1 MPLSLAGKKLPDK
14 LLMSINRFY
23 DSMGQLIKSNI
34 AKIVILFVI
43 WRILLFLI
51 AFISPA
57 VIPQFGAR
65 FPYYQERLIA
75 SGLPHF
81 IWSFGNFDCV
91 HYLGIAKDAYAYQ
104 YTQVFFPLYPLL
116 IRLVSLLTFGNL
128 LIAGLLISNI
138 AFFVSLV
145 IFYKLV
151 NKYHGEKI
159 AFWSCLFLL
168 SFPTSFYFGAI
179 YTEGIFFLLIISVFY
194 LFYKKKI
201 LLASILG
208 SFASA
213 TRLVGL
219 FLIPAISLKKNIQ
232 SIIPILIAP
241 LGFLAYV
248 LYLKIEFNN
257 PLYFV
262 SAQTIFGQERSTT
275 QIILLPQVFWRYL
288 KILATTN
295 GLTFGNAAFELG
307 MTILILTLLVLSYR
321 RVKTEWLIFSF
332 LAVLMPT
339 FTGTLAS
346 MPRYVLITFPV
357 YILLASIKSLIIKI
371 LIVIVFSVLLI
382 ITTVLFTQGYW
393 VA

>member
-1 MPLSLAGKKLPDK
+1 
-14 LLMSINRFY
+14 
-23 DSMGQLIKSNI
+23 MGQLIKSNI

-81 IWSFGNFDCV
+81 IWSFGNFDGV

-295 GLTFGNAAFELG
+295 GLTFANAAFELG
-307 MTILILTLLVLSYR
+307 ITISILTLLVLSYR

-346 MPRYVLITFPV
+346 MPRYVLIAFPV

>member
-1 MPLSLAGKKLPDK
+1 
-14 LLMSINRFY
+14 MSINRFY

-81 IWSFGNFDCV
+81 IWSFGNFDGV

-295 GLTFGNAAFELG
+295 GLTFANAAFELG
-307 MTILILTLLVLSYR
+307 MTVLILTLLVLSYR

-346 MPRYVLITFPV
+346 IPRYVLIAFPV

>member
-81 IWSFGNFDCV
+81 IWSFGNFDGV

-295 GLTFGNAAFELG
+295 GLTFANAAFELG
-307 MTILILTLLVLSYR
+307 ITISILTLLVLSYR

-346 MPRYVLITFPV
+346 MPRYVLIAFPV